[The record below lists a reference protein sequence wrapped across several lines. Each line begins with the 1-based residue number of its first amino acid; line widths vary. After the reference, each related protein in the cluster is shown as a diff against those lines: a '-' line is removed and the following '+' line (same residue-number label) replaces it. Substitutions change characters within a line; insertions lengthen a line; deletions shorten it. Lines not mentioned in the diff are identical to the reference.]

1 MDSER
6 LLLPYQRR
14 WVWDQSRFKI
24 GLWARQTGKS
34 FAGTLEVVL
43 DAVERPGTLWVLL
56 SAGER
61 QSRELAEKAK
71 RHLAALKQAAE
82 TLESRFFEAGEEV
95 TQLEIRLPNTSRLV
109 FLPANPRTA
118 RGYTGNVFLDE
129 FAFHQDSE
137 AIWAAMFP
145 IITRRPD
152 LKIRIMS
159 TPNGPRGKFYELW
172 EKGGEVWS
180 RHRVTLLDAVAEGLP
195 IDPEELRAGLADDFI
210 WQQEYLCEFV
220 SEEEA
225 FLPWS
230 LILAAEAREDPRG
243 EWDPERAYLGM
254 DVGRHR
260 DLTVFVV
267 LERVGD
273 VYWARL
279 VEALHRAPFAEQE
292 ARLHALLPRVRR
304 ACLDA
309 TGLGEMLAETARR
322 AFGYKVE
329 PVKFTLGVKAD
340 LAQRLRLFFED
351 RRIRIP
357 EDRALREDLHA
368 VRRVITPSGNV
379 RYDAERSERGHADR
393 FWALA
398 LALHAAETR
407 KGPVEYR
414 SVLRRAFAG
423 WKGAY

>member
-1 MDSER
+1 MASS
-6 LLLPYQRR
+6 LLPYQHR
-14 WVWDQSRFKI
+14 WVKDTSRFKI
-24 GLWARQTGKS
+24 GLWSRQTGKS
-34 FAGTLEVVL
+34 FAGTLEAVL
-43 DAVERPGTLWVLL
+43 DAVERPGTTWVML

-71 RHLAALKQAAE
+71 LHLAALKQGAE
-82 TLESRFFEAGEEV
+82 ELESRFFEGGVDV
-95 TQLEIRLPNTSRLV
+95 TQLEIRLPNASRLI

-129 FAFHQDSE
+129 FAFHQDSH

-152 LKIRIMS
+152 LKIRVMS
-159 TPNGPRGKFYELW
+159 TPAGPQGKFYELW
-172 EKGGEVWS
+172 EKGGEAWS
-180 RHRVTLLDAVAEGLP
+180 RHKVTIYDAVAEGLP
-195 IDPEELRAGLADDFI
+195 VDPEELRRGIADDWV

-225 FLPWS
+225 FLPWT
-230 LILAAEAREDPRG
+230 LILQNEAQEDPRG
-243 EWDPERAYLGM
+243 EWEPERAYLGM

-260 DLTVFVV
+260 DLTVLVV

-273 VYWARL
+273 VYWVRL
-279 VEALHRAPFAEQE
+279 LEALHRLPFAEQE

-309 TGLGEMLAETARR
+309 TGLGEMLAENARR
-322 AFGYKVE
+322 AYGPKVE
-329 PVKFTLGVKAD
+329 PVKFTPEVKAD

-351 RRIRIP
+351 RKVRIP
-357 EDRALREDLHA
+357 PDDRALREDLHA
-368 VRRVITPSGNV
+368 VRRVVTPSGNV

-407 KGPVEYR
+407 RGPVEYK

-423 WKGAY
+423 WKGAL

>member
-1 MDSER
+1 MASS
-6 LLLPYQRR
+6 LLPYQHR
-14 WVWDQSRFKI
+14 WVKDTSRFKI
-24 GLWARQTGKS
+24 GLWSRQTGKS
-34 FAGTLEVVL
+34 FAGTLEAVL
-43 DAVERPGTLWVLL
+43 DAVERPGTTWVML

-71 RHLAALKQAAE
+71 LHLAALRQGAE
-82 TLESRFFEAGEEV
+82 ELESRFFEAGVDV
-95 TQLEIRLPNTSRLV
+95 TQLEIRLPNASRLI

-129 FAFHQDSE
+129 FAFHQDSH

-152 LKIRIMS
+152 LKIRVMS
-159 TPNGPRGKFYELW
+159 TPAGPQGKFYELW

-180 RHRVTLLDAVAEGLP
+180 RHKVTIYDAVADGLP
-195 IDPEELRAGLADDFI
+195 VDPEELRRGIADDWV

-225 FLPWS
+225 FLPWT
-230 LILAAEAREDPRG
+230 LILQNEALEDPRG
-243 EWDPERAYLGM
+243 AWDPERAYLGM

-260 DLTVFVV
+260 DLTVLVV

-273 VYWARL
+273 VYWVRL
-279 VEALHRAPFAEQE
+279 LEALHRLPFAEQE

-309 TGLGEMLAETARR
+309 TGLGEMLAENARR
-322 AFGYKVE
+322 AFGPKVE
-329 PVKFTLGVKAD
+329 PVKFTPEVKAD

-351 RRIRIP
+351 RKVRIP
-357 EDRALREDLHA
+357 PDDRALREDLHA
-368 VRRVITPSGNV
+368 VRRVVTPSGNV

-407 KGPVEYR
+407 RGPVEYK

-423 WKGAY
+423 WKGAL

>member
-1 MDSER
+1 MASE
-6 LLLPYQRR
+6 LLLPYQSR
-14 WVWDQSRFKI
+14 WVKDQSRFKI
-24 GLWARQTGKS
+24 GLWSRQTGKS
-34 FAGTLEVVL
+34 FAGTLEAVL
-43 DAVERPGTLWVLL
+43 DAVERPGTTWVLL

-61 QSRELAEKAK
+61 QSRELAEKA
-71 RHLAALKQAAE
+71 RAHLEVLRQGAQV
-82 TLESRFFEAGEEV
+82 LESRFFDGGVDV
-95 TQLEIRLPNTSRLV
+95 TQLEIRLPNASRLV

-129 FAFHQDSE
+129 FAFHQDSH

-152 LKIRIMS
+152 LRIRVMS
-159 TPNGPRGKFYELW
+159 TPAGPQGKFYELW
-172 EKGGEVWS
+172 EKGGEAWS
-180 RHRVTLLDAVAEGLP
+180 RHKVTIYDAVREGLP
-195 IDPEELRAGLADDFI
+195 VDPEELRRGIADDWV

-225 FLPWS
+225 FLPWG

-243 EWDPERAYLGM
+243 EWDPGQAYLGM

-260 DLTVFVV
+260 DLTVLVV

-273 VYWARL
+273 VYWTRHL
-279 VEALHRAPFAEQE
+279 EVLHRTPFALQE

-304 ACLDA
+304 ACVDA
-309 TGLGEMLAETARR
+309 TGLGEMLAEGARR
-322 AFGYKVE
+322 AFGPRVE
-329 PVKFTLGVKAD
+329 PVKFTPEVKAD

-351 RRIRIP
+351 RRVRIP
-357 EDRALREDLHA
+357 EDPALREDLHA
-368 VRRVITPSGNV
+368 VRRVVTPSGNV

-407 KGPVEYR
+407 RGPVEYHT
-414 SVLRRAFAG
+414 VLRRAFAG
-423 WKGAY
+423 WKGAF